1 MSYRH
6 TLEAAIES
14 LHEIE
19 DLIRTFP
26 EEGKIPAIDLDL
38 SLQKIRNLYEL
49 LIMLNKSD
57 HPVQPVAHKPQPP
70 VADLPEPKTEPKPVP
85 VPEPKTVSEPVPA
98 PETAVREPKPVEAT
112 PSPASRE
119 AADEKILSDR
129 FRGRTTLHETLHR
142 NVAKDG
148 ATLGQAKPVTSL
160 MSAIGINDRFTFVRE
175 LFGNDTAFFEH
186 TIQILNDASSFNDAY
201 NYMIT
206 NHDWDMDSEPVQLL
220 LEMIR
225 RKFITG
231 RHE

>member
-1 MSYRH
+1 MSYHH

-26 EEGKIPAIDLDL
+26 EEGKIPSIDLDL
-38 SLQKIRNLYEL
+38 SLQKLRNLYEL
-49 LIMLNKSD
+49 LMMLNK
-57 HPVQPVAHKPQPP
+57 PEQVAEAVVTKPQPQ
-70 VADLPEPKTEPKPVP
+70 VADLPAPA
-85 VPEPKTVSEPVPA
+85 PVPA
-98 PETAVREPKPVEAT
+98 PVPPPAPAPESKVVHEPPPPPVPATTA
-112 PSPASRE
+112 RE

-142 NVAKDG
+142 NVAKEG
-148 ATLGQAKPVTSL
+148 TTLGQAKPVTSL

>member
-1 MSYRH
+1 MSYHH

-26 EEGKIPAIDLDL
+26 EEGKIPSIDLDL
-38 SLQKIRNLYEL
+38 SLQKLRNLYEL
-49 LIMLNKSD
+49 LLMLNK
-57 HPVQPVAHKPQPP
+57 PEQVVEAVVTKPQPP
-70 VADLPEPKTEPKPVP
+70 VVILPEPEPVA
-85 VPEPKTVSEPVPA
+85 VPEPKAVQEPVLP
-98 PETAVREPKPVEAT
+98 PVTEVKEPKPTT
-112 PSPASRE
+112 PAPVVTSRE

-142 NVAKDG
+142 NVAKE
-148 ATLGQAKPVTSL
+148 ATTLGQAKPVTSL

>member
-1 MSYRH
+1 MSYHH

-26 EEGKIPAIDLDL
+26 EEGKIPSIDLDL
-38 SLQKIRNLYEL
+38 SLQKLRNLYEL
-49 LIMLNKSD
+49 LMMLNKPD
-57 HPVQPVAHKPQPP
+57 QPVQAVVHKLQPP
-70 VADLPEPKTEPKPVP
+70 VADLPAPAPAPAP
-85 VPEPKTVSEPVPA
+85 APEPKTVQEPLPPPA
-98 PETAVREPKPVEAT
+98 PAVKEPAPAAPAPAVTARDAV
-112 PSPASRE
+112 
-119 AADEKILSDR
+119 DEKILSDR

-142 NVAKDG
+142 NVAKEG

>member
-1 MSYRH
+1 MSYHH

-26 EEGKIPAIDLDL
+26 EEGKIPSIDLDL
-38 SLQKIRNLYEL
+38 SLQKLRNLYEL
-49 LIMLNKSD
+49 LMMLNKPD
-57 HPVQPVAHKPQPP
+57 QPVQAVVLKPQPP
-70 VADLPEPKTEPKPVP
+70 VADLP
-85 VPEPKTVSEPVPA
+85 VPEPAPEPKVVHEPPPPPA
-98 PETAVREPKPVEAT
+98 PAASARDTA
-112 PSPASRE
+112 
-119 AADEKILSDR
+119 DDKILSDR

-142 NVAKDG
+142 NVAKEG

>member
-1 MSYRH
+1 MSYHH

-26 EEGKIPAIDLDL
+26 VEGKIPSIDLDL
-38 SLQKIRNLYEL
+38 SLQKLRNLYEL
-49 LIMLNKSD
+49 LLMLNK
-57 HPVQPVAHKPQPP
+57 PEQAAEAVVTKLQPP
-70 VADLPEPKTEPKPVP
+70 VADLPAPAPVP
-85 VPEPKTVSEPVPA
+85 PPAPAPEPEPKIVHEPPTPPPPPPA
-98 PETAVREPKPVEAT
+98 PAATA
-112 PSPASRE
+112 RE

-142 NVAKDG
+142 NVAKEG
-148 ATLGQAKPVTSL
+148 TTLGQAKPVTSL